1 MKKSERFFDTN
12 VLLYLLSEDGAKADR
27 AETEIARGGVINV
40 QVLNEFA
47 AIARRK
53 AGLSCA
59 EIREVLATLRAV
71 CQVESLSVEVHD
83 RGLVIAERAGLS
95 IYGAMIVAAAEI
107 AGCRE
112 LVTEDLQHGRRFGE
126 HLLVRNPFR

>member
-12 VLLYLLSEDGAKADR
+12 VLLYLLSEDGAKANR
-27 AETEIARGGVINV
+27 AEAEIARGGVINV

-53 AGLSCA
+53 AGLNCA
-59 EIREVLATLRAV
+59 EIREVLTTLRAV

-83 RGLVIAERAGLS
+83 RGLFIAERAGLS
-95 IYGAMIVAAAEI
+95 IYDAMIVAAAEI

-112 LVTEDLQHGRRFGE
+112 LVTEDLQHGQRFGE